1 MADQLQLTYKKS
13 TILFHRFGHG
23 PEAMLAFHGFS
34 ETGSSFVCLEPA
46 LGQRY
51 TVWAIDLPY
60 HGGTRWREST
70 HFAKADLEAIVQ
82 QLMEENGLHTISL
95 FGFSMGGKCAM
106 EICHRFPG
114 QVRELYLLASDG
126 IKTRTVY
133 NVAVYPAWGRSLFK
147 SIISRPGW
155 FFTFIRIMHRMK
167 ILSPWLY
174 RFTMNH
180 MDTEEKR
187 QRLYDTWVSMANFE
201 IDIKSLKQTIRQHAI
216 PLKLVFGER
225 DEVIPPAVAHEMA
238 AGLPTA
244 TVRIIRRGHYFI
256 DDKLNHTL
264 EELTEI

>member
-1 MADQLQLTYKKS
+1 
-13 TILFHRFGHG
+13 
-23 PEAMLAFHGFS
+23 GFS
-34 ETGSSFVCLEPA
+34 ETGSSFVCLEPS